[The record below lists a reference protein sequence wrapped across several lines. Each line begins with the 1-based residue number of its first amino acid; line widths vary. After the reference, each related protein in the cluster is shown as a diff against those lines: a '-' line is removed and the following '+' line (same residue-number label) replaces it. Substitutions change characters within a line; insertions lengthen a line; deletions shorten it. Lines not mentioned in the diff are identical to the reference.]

1 MASDS
6 KHDFVLVQGLRAL
19 AALSVAFLHITFAAL
34 ALNPGNQRLNTL
46 YHAMP
51 WEAGVDIFFVISGF
65 VITAASTKFFATPGG
80 QRQFLTRRL
89 IRITPLYWLMT
100 TLFILSLAASPHAIH
115 GDIGGPIYILASYL
129 FIPCARPDGVIQPA
143 LGLGWTL
150 NYEMFFYA
158 VFTLFLVL
166 PKHRAVP
173 SLCAALLIF
182 VLLGQAQLLHGTI
195 LTSWSNPI
203 ILEFCAGMI
212 IALIAGSPRKTRLSN
227 PACIALAGLA
237 LIIFAWQPPLPDIAA
252 KGIPAALL
260 LAAAA
265 LGKPAQNQ
273 TALILGDAS
282 YALYLVHP
290 FIMRGFEI
298 LAPHNAVL
306 RNPVIYITLC
316 LALAQLTALALHRWL
331 ERPLTNHLRAR
342 LT

>member
-1 MASDS
+1 MER
-6 KHDFVLVQGLRAL
+6 F
-19 AALSVAFLHITFAAL
+19 F
-34 ALNPGNQRLNTL
+34 
-46 YHAMP
+46 P
-51 WEAGVDIFFVISGF
+51 WDAGVDIFFVISGF
-65 VITAASTKFFATPGG
+65 VIVHASRSLFAQPGAAGVFI
-80 QRQFLTRRL
+80 QR
-89 IRITPLYWLMT
+89 RIARIVPLYWLMT
-100 TLFILSLAASPHAIH
+100 SLLLIEMIFDPGAIN
-115 GDIGGPIYILASYL
+115 GAIGGLGFVLKSYL
-129 FIPCARPDGVIQPA
+129 FIPAARPDGVVQPV
-143 LGLGWTL
+143 LGLSWTL
-150 NYEMFFYA
+150 NYEMFFYLVFTPFLWLRQAPAVCGASLLLA
-158 VFTLFLVL
+158 VFVL
-166 PKHRAVP
+166 AGHA
-173 SLCAALLIF
+173 
-182 VLLGQAQLLHGTI
+182 GMLHGVI
-195 LTSWSNPI
+195 LQTWSNPI